1 MVEIGYGF
9 LEKIFGSD
17 AIRDRRNNCE
27 PKLWRNHR
35 KKNSAGTRSTTVKPE
50 RHQLLRPNA
59 DLFERQRGLKI
70 GRK

>member
-1 MVEIGYGF
+1 MVEIEHGF

-27 PKLWRNHR
+27 QKWCRNHR
-35 KKNSAGTRSTTVKPE
+35 KKNSAGARGATVKSE

-59 DLFERQRGLKI
+59 DLLERQRGLKI